1 MNMSRVA
8 GNVRGKTKQV
18 IVTRRLSRLL
28 ANPAIA
34 IREWDERALAYYD
47 PANKGWVAEPDL
59 FEVRV
64 GSSSRYTQSDQTVCF
79 ELLPL

>member
-1 MNMSRVA
+1 MSRVA